1 MRFRGQNRGF
11 GNQRIV
17 GSISRGVSPRIF
29 PKEANVERGL
39 RLQTRRAFLRQ
50 VIPQYRKAKTVKKKS
65 KLLDAFTT
73 ATGYNRQYA
82 M

>member
-1 MRFRGQNRGF
+1 MRFRGQIPGF

-39 RLQTRRAFLRQ
+39 RLQTRRALLRPRDSSVPRGKDGQ
-50 VIPQYRKAKTVKKKS
+50 KEEQTP
-65 KLLDAFTT
+65 
-73 ATGYNRQYA
+73 
-82 M
+82 